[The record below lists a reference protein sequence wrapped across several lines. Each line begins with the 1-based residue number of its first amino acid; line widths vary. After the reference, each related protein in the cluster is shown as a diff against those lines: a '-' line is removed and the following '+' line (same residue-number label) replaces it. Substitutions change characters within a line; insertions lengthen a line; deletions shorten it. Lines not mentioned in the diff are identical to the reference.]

1 MNCCDSYGKCTQS
14 YGCPVRPVDDW
25 TKANIKS
32 EFDANFMLAQTKPQ
46 IEMFEP
52 SGFLTTMG
60 WLWDTFSPY
69 LLSVGVGAFIATVY
83 FLTRG

>member
-1 MNCCDSYGKCTQS
+1 MNCCDYQCTRALN
-14 YGCPVRPVDDW
+14 CPAGSVDAW

-32 EFDANFMLAQTKPQ
+32 EFDANVMLAQTKPQ

-52 SGFLTTMG
+52 SGFLTTME
-60 WLWDTFSPY
+60 WLKNTIAPC
-69 LLSVGVGAFIATVY
+69 LISVAIGGFIASVY